1 MMDSQRMG
9 ELVKRLAFMGLPK
22 ATSLVFIYIYIYTYL
37 SKYIGKSSTSEL
49 VHVPHDWNKLGLF
62 K

>member
-49 VHVPHDWNKLGLF
+49 VHVPHD
-62 K
+62 